1 MLMKQVCI
9 FCGSYAGAQPMYME
23 AAHAIGLGLAE
34 RSIGLVYGGGRVGLM
49 GAIADG
55 TIAGGGYVTGV
66 IPQSLVDRELAH
78 KGLNELHIVT
88 SMHERKAMMAQ
99 IAEGFIALPGGFGTL
114 DELFEII
121 TWAQLGFH
129 RKPIAL
135 LNVGGYFNPLLA
147 FIAHMA
153 TKGFIKPEHSTA
165 MLVKAEVDDLLD
177 TLLAYEPPELEK
189 WIKKA
194 EEL

>member
-1 MLMKQVCI
+1 MKQVCI

-23 AAHAIGLGLAE
+23 AAHAIGLGLAK
-34 RSIGLVYGGGRVGLM
+34 RKIGLVYGGGRVGLM

-55 TIAGGGYVTGV
+55 TIEGGGHVTGV

-78 KGLNELHIVT
+78 KGLNELHVVA

-99 IAEGFIALPGGFGTL
+99 ISEGFIALPGGYGTL

-121 TWAQLGFH
+121 TWGQLGFH

-135 LNVGGYFNPLLA
+135 LSVGGYFNPLLA
-147 FIAHMA
+147 FIEHMA
-153 TKGFIKPEHSTA
+153 TEGFIKPEHRA
-165 MLVKAEVDDLLD
+165 AVLVKTEVDDLLD
-177 TLLAYEPPELEK
+177 TLLVYEPPELEK
-189 WIKKA
+189 WIKKPD
-194 EEL
+194 EL

>member
-1 MLMKQVCI
+1 MMKQVCI

-23 AAHAIGLGLAE
+23 VAHAIGLGLAK

-55 TIAGGGYVTGV
+55 TIAGGGHVTGV

-147 FIAHMA
+147 FIAHMS
-153 TKGFIKPEHSTA
+153 TEGFIKPEHSTA